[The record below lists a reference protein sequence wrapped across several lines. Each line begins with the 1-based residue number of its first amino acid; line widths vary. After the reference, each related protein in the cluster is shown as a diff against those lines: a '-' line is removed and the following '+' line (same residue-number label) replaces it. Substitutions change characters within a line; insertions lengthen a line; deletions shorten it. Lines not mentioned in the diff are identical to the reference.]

1 MFTRHGWLAALLGI
15 GGLLLHSRSGALE
28 YTLDPGRTVVSFEM
42 RSLGALRRGEFSR
55 AAGTVVLDA
64 ADESG
69 ELDIVIDASSL
80 TAGSEAM
87 AKFVRGPS
95 MLDTAAHPEIAYRA
109 GRIVF
114 AHGKP
119 SRIDGSLTLLGI
131 TQPVSLQISGYVC
144 EGRRCAIAASA
155 SLKRSAFGMTRYRL
169 FASDDVQLA
178 IRAEGI
184 RQEPE

>member
-1 MFTRHGWLAALLGI
+1 MLTRHGWLAALFGL
-15 GGLLLHSRSGALE
+15 GGLLSHAQSGATE
-28 YTLDPGRTVVSFEM
+28 YTLDPARTVVVFEM
-42 RSLGALRRGEFSR
+42 RSMGALQHGEFSR
-55 AAGTVVLDA
+55 AAGTVVMDA

-95 MLDTAAHPEIAYRA
+95 MLDTGAHPEIAYRA
-109 GRIVF
+109 ARIVF
-114 AHGKP
+114 SHGKP
-119 SRIDGSLTLLGI
+119 SRIDGELTLLGV
-131 TQPVSLQISGYVC
+131 TRPVPLQISDYVC
-144 EGRRCAIAASA
+144 ERARCSIAASA

-178 IRAEGI
+178 IRAEGV
-184 RQEPE
+184 RREPE